1 MSGGTVIDAYCG
13 TGTIGLAAARAG
25 AGKVIGVDNV
35 EAAIVDARQN
45 AAHNGVDNA
54 EFVAL
59 DAGAFMQALA
69 VKRAEGEGASGAD
82 VRDDLVL
89 LMDPPRAG
97 SSERFLDAAAK
108 LAPDRIVY
116 ISCNPQTQARD
127 VAYLRRAGYEVDAV
141 CPVDMF
147 PHTDHVECICRL
159 RRV

>member
-1 MSGGTVIDAYCG
+1 MQD
-13 TGTIGLAAARAG
+13 LAAKRA
-25 AGKVIGVDNV
+25 ATAQGV
-35 EAAIVDARQN
+35 QN
-45 AAHNGVDNA
+45 ADAD
-54 EFVAL
+54 EL
-59 DAGAFMQALA
+59 D
-69 VKRAEGEGASGAD
+69 E
-82 VRDDLVL
+82 LVL

-97 SSERFLDAAAK
+97 SSERFLDAAAQ

-159 RRV
+159 RRMRG

>member
-1 MSGGTVIDAYCG
+1 M
-13 TGTIGLAAARAG
+13 
-25 AGKVIGVDNV
+25 
-35 EAAIVDARQN
+35 
-45 AAHNGVDNA
+45 
-54 EFVAL
+54 
-59 DAGAFMQALA
+59 
-69 VKRAEGEGASGAD
+69 KRAEGEGASGAD